1 MAIVEPTFKSY
12 ICNVCGHVS
21 EGGQL
26 LSFSTFSPPPSEY
39 TYDGSCLK
47 CGSQDTKEDVSDD
60 FLPF

>member
-26 LSFSTFSPPPSEY
+26 LSFSTFAPPPSEY

-47 CGSQDTKEDVSDD
+47 CGSEDTKEVVSDD